1 VDDKMRIKQDFYLKD
16 EYNGPLLRSII
27 ASSDL

>member
-1 VDDKMRIKQDFYLKD
+1 MRIKQDFYLKD
-16 EYNGPLLRSII
+16 EYNEPLLRSVI